1 MSCSSPCAVSELA
14 LSRRALLA
22 AALASPVAAWAT
34 KTSTPPAEISTALPG
49 AGLQGE
55 GRLRYFG
62 LHIYDAA
69 LWSQAPV
76 ATGDALN
83 TALAIE
89 LRYARSLRGHLI
101 AERSLDEMKRVG
113 EFSEADGQRW
123 LDAMK
128 QIFPDVKAGDR
139 LTGLHRPREGAAFF
153 ANGRAAGEVRE
164 ARFAQLFFA
173 VWLSPRTSQ
182 PALRSALLGSTP

>member
-1 MSCSSPCAVSELA
+1 MSCSSPCAVSERA

-22 AALASPVAAWAT
+22 ALAWPVAAWAT
-34 KTSTPPAEISTALPG
+34 KPSTPPAEISAALPG

-69 LWSQAPV
+69 LWSPVQV
-76 ATGDALN
+76 ATSDVLT

-89 LRYARSLRGHLI
+89 LRYARSLRGALI

-123 LDAMK
+123 LEAMK

-153 ANGRAAGEVRE
+153 VNGRVAGEVRD
-164 ARFAQLFFA
+164 AQFAQIFFA

-182 PALRSALLGSTP
+182 PALRSALLGTTP

>member
-1 MSCSSPCAVSELA
+1 MSCNSRCAVSEHA

-22 AALASPVAAWAT
+22 ALAWPAASWAT
-34 KTSTPPAEISTALPG
+34 KPSTPPVEVSAALPG
-49 AGLQGE
+49 AGLQGA

-69 LWSQAPV
+69 LWSPVHV
-76 ATGDALN
+76 ATSEALDM
-83 TALAIE
+83 ALAIE
-89 LRYARSLRGHLI
+89 LRYARSLRGALI

-113 EFSEADGQRW
+113 EFTEADGQRW
-123 LDAMK
+123 LEAMK

-153 ANGRAAGEVRE
+153 VNGRAAGEVRD
-164 ARFAQLFFA
+164 AKFAQIFFA

-182 PALRSALLGSTP
+182 PALRSALLGTTP

>member
-1 MSCSSPCAVSELA
+1 MSCNSRCAVSERT

-22 AALASPVAAWAT
+22 ALTLPSAAWAT
-34 KTSTPPAEISTALPG
+34 KPSTPPAEVSAALPG
-49 AGLQGE
+49 AGLQGT
-55 GRLRYFG
+55 GRLRYLG

-69 LWSQAPV
+69 LWSSAHV
-76 ATGDALN
+76 TSSDALD

-89 LRYARSLRGHLI
+89 LRYARSLRGALI

-123 LDAMK
+123 LEAMK

-153 ANGRAAGEVRE
+153 VNGRAAGEVRD
-164 ARFAQLFFA
+164 AQFAQIFFA

-182 PALRSALLGSTP
+182 PALRSALLGKTP

>member
-1 MSCSSPCAVSELA
+1 MSCSSPCVVSERA
-14 LSRRALLA
+14 LSRRALLTVLVWPA
-22 AALASPVAAWAT
+22 AAWAT
-34 KTSTPPAEISTALPG
+34 KPSTPPAEISAALPG

-69 LWSQAPV
+69 LWSAGLV
-76 ATGDALN
+76 STSDALN

-89 LRYARSLRGHLI
+89 LRYARSLRGALI

-113 EFSEADGQRW
+113 EFSQADGQRW
-123 LDAMK
+123 LEAMK
-128 QIFPDVKAGDR
+128 QIFPDVNAGDR

-153 ANGRAAGEVRE
+153 VNGRAAGEVRD
-164 ARFAQLFFA
+164 ARFAQVFFA

-182 PALRSALLGSTP
+182 PALRSALLGTTP

>member
-1 MSCSSPCAVSELA
+1 MSCNSRCTVSERT

-22 AALASPVAAWAT
+22 ALLLPAAAWAT
-34 KTSTPPAEISTALPG
+34 KPSTPPAEVSASLPG
-49 AGLQGE
+49 AGLQGT
-55 GRLRYFG
+55 GRLRYLG

-69 LWSQAPV
+69 LWSSAHV
-76 ATGDALN
+76 TSGDALD

-89 LRYARSLRGHLI
+89 LRYARSLRGALI

-123 LDAMK
+123 LEAMK

-153 ANGRAAGEVRE
+153 VNGRAAGEVRD
-164 ARFAQLFFA
+164 AQFAQIFFA

-182 PALRSALLGSTP
+182 PALRSALLGKTP

>member
-1 MSCSSPCAVSELA
+1 MSCSSPCAVSERG

-22 AALASPVAAWAT
+22 TALVWPVSAWAV
-34 KTSTPPAEISTALPG
+34 KPSTPPAEVSAALPG
-49 AGLQGE
+49 AGLQGA
-55 GRLRYFG
+55 GRLRYLG

-69 LWSQAPV
+69 LWSSAHV
-76 ATGDALN
+76 TSSDALD

-89 LRYARSLRGHLI
+89 LRYARSLRGALI
-101 AERSLDEMKRVG
+101 AERSLDEMKRIG
-113 EFSEADGQRW
+113 EVSDADGQRW

-153 ANGRAAGEVRE
+153 VNGRAAGEVRD
-164 ARFAQLFFA
+164 AKFAEIFFA
-173 VWLSPRTSQ
+173 IWLSPRTSQ
-182 PALRSALLGSTP
+182 PALRSALLGTKP